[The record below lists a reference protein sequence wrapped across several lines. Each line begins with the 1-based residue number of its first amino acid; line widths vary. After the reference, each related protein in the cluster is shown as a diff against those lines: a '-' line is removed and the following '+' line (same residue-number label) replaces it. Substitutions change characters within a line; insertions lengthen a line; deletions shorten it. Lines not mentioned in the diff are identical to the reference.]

1 MGQGGQRE
9 HVERGPTRARGGT
22 AQVELATWG
31 LFHAVERGSV
41 GQGAR
46 RRWWGLGL
54 REAHCYKK
62 EESLLICSFEFMHIE
77 LVTTTLS
84 TPVV

>member
-1 MGQGGQRE
+1 MGIDS
-9 HVERGPTRARGGT
+9 A
-22 AQVELATWG
+22 VELAAWAKG
-31 LFHAVERGSV
+31 RL
-41 GQGAR
+41 R

-62 EESLLICSFEFMHIE
+62 EGSLLISSFEFMHIE

-84 TPVV
+84 TLAV